1 MIFKIVNHIEHKNEY
16 LEGTEQEAA
25 ARAAEIKAQYMA
37 QEDYRFTISY
47 EEVNGNNVTWRAAN
61 VDTDPADGIYNVFN
75 HKTGQHEKI
84 KGLSTAVARLEA
96 IKDGFIQ
103 EFQVGHYEQVESI
116 PAPRISQ
123 GAQDL

>member
-1 MIFKIVNHIEHKNEY
+1 MIFQINNHIEAKREY

-25 ARAAEIKAQYMA
+25 TRAAELKALYMA
-37 QEDYRFTISY
+37 QEAYRFTVSY
-47 EEVNGNNVTWRAAN
+47 EEVNGSDVTWRAADAN
-61 VDTDPADGIYNVFN
+61 TDPADGVFNVFN
-75 HKTGQHEKI
+75 HKSGQYEKI
-84 KGLSTAVARLEA
+84 TGRDAAFARLEE
-96 IKDGFIQ
+96 IKNEFIQ